1 MDRRRF
7 VALIG
12 GALTALLVTTLL
24 APQTSMAQQK
34 MARVGVLNSAGRP
47 AVGRGIYGVLFDA
60 LAKAG
65 WSEGRNLAIDW
76 RFADGSLARH
86 DVLAAELVALNPDV
100 IVAGTQPAALAVFK
114 ATRTIPIVFT
124 IVQEPVESGLAHS
137 LARPGGNA
145 TGLASMNKE
154 LIVKR
159 LDLMHDV
166 FPKAK
171 RIALLYQPDFDM
183 NVRQAALAETAAQ
196 VLGLNVVRV
205 GIGDPRTYDAAF
217 AALARERPDVVLV
230 IENPSVYARRDEIVR
245 RMRQAQLPAM
255 YGLQEF
261 SLVGGLLSYSINF
274 ADQYRRAA
282 DYVDR
287 ILRGAKPGELPI
299 QQPLNFEFTVNLGT
313 ARALGMKIP
322 QSVLLRAD
330 RVIE

>member
-7 VALIG
+7 VALIWG
-12 GALTALLVTTLL
+12 TLL
-24 APQTSMAQQK
+24 ALLATQASMAQKK
-34 MARVGVLNSAGRP
+34 MARVGVLSSAGRP
-47 AVGRGIYGVLFDA
+47 VVGRGDIYGALFDA

-65 WSEGRNLAIDW
+65 WIEGRNLVIDW

-100 IVAGTQPAALAVFK
+100 IVASTQPSALAVFK
-114 ATRTIPIVFT
+114 ATRTIPIVFA
-124 IVQEPVESGLAHS
+124 IVQEPVESGLARS

-154 LIVKR
+154 LIAKR
-159 LDLMHDV
+159 LDLVHEV
-166 FPKAK
+166 FPRAK

-205 GIGDPRTYDAAF
+205 GIGDPQTYDAAF
-217 AALARERPDVVLV
+217 AALARERPDAVLV
-230 IENPSVYARRDEIVR
+230 IENPSLFNRRDEIVR
-245 RMRQAQLPAM
+245 RMQQARLPAM

-261 SLVGGLLSYSINF
+261 SFVGGLLSYSINF
-274 ADQYRRAA
+274 ADQFRRAA

-287 ILRGAKPGELPI
+287 ILRGAKPGEMPI
-299 QQPLNFEFTVNLGT
+299 QQPVKFELTVNLET
-313 ARALGMKIP
+313 ARSLGMKIP